1 MAKDYAETTE
11 EFSTFEDLTS
21 EVMHTLKKL
30 ADAGVRK
37 LDAEIVIDLENHSIT
52 VVAPEQTTNILDAE
66 ID

>member
-1 MAKDYAETTE
+1 MAKYAETTE
-11 EFSTFEDLTS
+11 DFGTFEDLAS

-37 LDAEIVIDLENHSIT
+37 LDAEIVIDLSEHSIT
-52 VVAPEQTTNILDAE
+52 VVAPEQNENLLDAE